1 MNLKILF
8 STVVFLSLF
17 CLQLYDFG
25 YVQGQPS
32 VNSTCMVRG
41 ESNTPP
47 PFLVILW
54 EPNGACNSTIDHF
67 LPFYDIRSIIF
78 QDGRFIMFLES

>member
-1 MNLKILF
+1 MNLMMLF
-8 STVVFLSLF
+8 SSMVFFSSF
-17 CLQLYDFG
+17 CLQLYDLG

-41 ESNTPP
+41 DSSPPP

-67 LPFYDIRSIIF
+67 LPFYEIKSVIF